1 MVPSWR
7 VMGGMTTT
15 THDLVVVGVD
25 GSSASLA
32 ALRWAAD
39 AATRQGRELRLLHA
53 FVWPAYAAAYGLPPA
68 AWADEDLRAHA
79 EAVLRDAATQ
89 AHEWAPGV
97 PVHGEV
103 LQGTPAAVL
112 TEASRHAAM
121 VVVGNRGSGG
131 FGGLL
136 LGSVS
141 TQVARHGTGAVIVV
155 PEPTAPA
162 DEPPGRPRIVV
173 GTDGSPG
180 AEAAL
185 QFAFEQAAIRQ
196 ATLTVVRAWQPPPE
210 SWRDELGALAAS
222 RADIESAEAQLLA
235 DSVQQWEEKYP
246 QVTVE
251 HQLVGDHPARALTAA
266 AGGALMLVVGSRGH
280 GGFRGL
286 HLGSVSLQVLH
297 HAPVPV
303 AVVRPAHHEESS
315 G

>member
-1 MVPSWR
+1 MSA
-7 VMGGMTTT
+7 
-15 THDLVVVGVD
+15 HDPVVVGVD
-25 GSSASLA
+25 GSAAGLT

-39 AATRQGRELRLLHA
+39 TAARQGRELRLLHA

-103 LQGTPAAVL
+103 LQGTPAAML

-131 FGGLL
+131 FSGLL

-141 TQVARHGTGAVIVV
+141 TQVARHGMGAVIVV
-155 PEPTAPA
+155 PESSVPA
-162 DEPPGRPRIVV
+162 EAQPDRPRIVV

-180 AEAAL
+180 AEAAVR
-185 QFAFEQAAIRQ
+185 FAFGQAALRQ
-196 ATLTVVRAWQPPPE
+196 ATITVVRAWQPPPE
-210 SWRDELGALAAS
+210 SWRDELGVLTAS

-235 DSVQQWEEKYP
+235 ESVQPWEEKYS

-251 HQLVGDHPARALTAA
+251 HQLVGDHPTRALTAA
-266 AGGALMLVVGSRGH
+266 AGGALLLVVGARGH
-280 GGFRGL
+280 GGFGGL

-303 AVVRPAHHEESS
+303 AVVRPVHHEEAA